1 VCNHDSMASGAA
13 ELLAHWGY
21 GAIFVAVI
29 LGNIGFPVPEETILA
44 LGGYM
49 AQRGA
54 LRLDVVM
61 AIGIVSAVT
70 GDAIGYWLGRRY
82 GRRAIERYGRWV
94 YITPARLDKVCG
106 FVTRYGAW
114 AVFCARFV
122 AGLRFLAGPL
132 AGATGLRPL
141 AFAAGNVLG
150 AGLFVP
156 MVVGLGYLLGR
167 AFGDDIE
174 RLVRHVEHAAL
185 GVALV
190 LALVLVMARLIRARR
205 VPA

>member
-1 VCNHDSMASGAA
+1 MPSGAA

-21 GAIFVAVI
+21 FAIFVAVI

-54 LRLDVVM
+54 LSLDIVM
-61 AIGIVSAVT
+61 TIGIVSAVT
-70 GDAIGYWLGRRY
+70 GDGIGYWLGRRY

-94 YITPARLDKVCG
+94 HITPARLDQVRA
-106 FVTRYGAW
+106 FVARHGAW

-150 AGLFVP
+150 ACLFVP
-156 MVVGLGYLLGR
+156 IVVGLGYLFGR
-167 AFGDDIE
+167 TFGDDIE
-174 RLVRHVEHAAL
+174 RLVRRVEHVAL

-190 LALVLVMARLIRARR
+190 LALVLVIARVVRARR

>member
-1 VCNHDSMASGAA
+1 MASGAA

-21 GAIFVAVI
+21 FAIFVAVI

-54 LRLDVVM
+54 LRVDIVM
-61 AIGIVSAVT
+61 TIGIVSAVT
-70 GDAIGYWLGRRY
+70 GDGIGYWLGRRY
-82 GRRAIERYGRWV
+82 GRRAIERYGQWV
-94 YITPARLDKVCG
+94 HITPARLDKVCA
-106 FVTRYGAW
+106 FVARQGAW

-150 AGLFVP
+150 ACLFVP
-156 MVVGLGYLLGR
+156 IVVGLGYLFGR
-167 AFGDDIE
+167 TFGDDIE
-174 RLVRHVEHAAL
+174 RLVRRVEHVAL

-190 LALVLVMARLIRARR
+190 LPLVLVIARVVRARR
-205 VPA
+205 VSA

>member
-1 VCNHDSMASGAA
+1 MYYPNSMTSDAA
-13 ELLAHWGY
+13 GLLAHWGY

-49 AQRGA
+49 AQRGT
-54 LRLDVVM
+54 LRLGIVV
-61 AIGIVSAVT
+61 AIGIVSAVM
-70 GDAIGYWLGRRY
+70 GDGLGYWLGRRY
-82 GRRAIERYGRWV
+82 GRTALERYGRWV
-94 YITPARLDKVCG
+94 HVTPARLEKVCG
-106 FVTRYGAW
+106 FVARYGAW

-141 AFAAGNVLG
+141 TFAVGNILG
-150 AGLFVP
+150 ACLFVP
-156 MVVGLGYLLGR
+156 MVAGLGYVLGR

-174 RLVRHVEHAAL
+174 RLVRHVEHLAMGIAIVL
-185 GVALV
+185 TLV
-190 LALVLVMARLIRARR
+190 VVIARMVRARR

>member
-1 VCNHDSMASGAA
+1 MASGAA

-21 GAIFVAVI
+21 FAIFVAVI

-54 LRLDVVM
+54 LRLDIVM
-61 AIGIVSAVT
+61 TIGIVSAVT
-70 GDAIGYWLGRRY
+70 GDGIGYWLGRRY

-94 YITPARLDKVCG
+94 HITPARLDQVCA
-106 FVTRYGAW
+106 FVARHGAW

-150 AGLFVP
+150 ACLFVP
-156 MVVGLGYLLGR
+156 IVVGLGYLFGR
-167 AFGDDIE
+167 TFGDDIE
-174 RLVRHVEHAAL
+174 RLVRRVEHVAL

-190 LALVLVMARLIRARR
+190 LALVLVIARVVRARR

>member
-1 VCNHDSMASGAA
+1 MASGAA

-21 GAIFVAVI
+21 FAIFVAVI

-54 LRLDVVM
+54 LRVDIVM
-61 AIGIVSAVT
+61 TIGIVSAVT
-70 GDAIGYWLGRRY
+70 GDGIGYWLGRRY

-94 YITPARLDKVCG
+94 HITPARLDQVCA
-106 FVTRYGAW
+106 FVARHGAW

-150 AGLFVP
+150 ACLFVP
-156 MVVGLGYLLGR
+156 IVVGLGYLFGR
-167 AFGDDIE
+167 TFGDDIE
-174 RLVRHVEHAAL
+174 RLVRRVEHVAL

-190 LALVLVMARLIRARR
+190 LALVLVIARVVRARR

>member
-1 VCNHDSMASGAA
+1 MASGAA

-21 GAIFVAVI
+21 FAVFVAVI

-54 LRLDVVM
+54 LSLDIVM
-61 AIGIVSAVT
+61 TIGIVSAVT
-70 GDAIGYWLGRRY
+70 GDGIGYWLGRRY

-94 YITPARLDKVCG
+94 HITPARLDQVRA
-106 FVTRYGAW
+106 FVARHGAW

-150 AGLFVP
+150 ACLFVP
-156 MVVGLGYLLGR
+156 IVVGLGYLFGR
-167 AFGDDIE
+167 TFGDDIE
-174 RLVRHVEHAAL
+174 RLVRRVEHVAL

-190 LALVLVMARLIRARR
+190 LALVLVIARVVRARR

>member
-1 VCNHDSMASGAA
+1 MASGAA

-21 GAIFVAVI
+21 FAIFVAVI

-54 LRLDVVM
+54 LRLDIVM
-61 AIGIVSAVT
+61 TIGIVSAVT
-70 GDAIGYWLGRRY
+70 GDGIGYWLGRRY

-94 YITPARLDKVCG
+94 HITPARLDQVRA
-106 FVTRYGAW
+106 FVARHGAW

-150 AGLFVP
+150 ACLFVP
-156 MVVGLGYLLGR
+156 IVVGLGYLFGR
-167 AFGDDIE
+167 TFGDDIE
-174 RLVRHVEHAAL
+174 RLVRRVEHVAL

-190 LALVLVMARLIRARR
+190 LALVLVIARVVRARH

>member
-1 VCNHDSMASGAA
+1 MASGAA

-21 GAIFVAVI
+21 FAIFVAVI

-54 LRLDVVM
+54 LRLDIVM
-61 AIGIVSAVT
+61 TIGIVSAVT
-70 GDAIGYWLGRRY
+70 GDGIGYWLGRRY

-94 YITPARLDKVCG
+94 HITPARLDQVCA
-106 FVTRYGAW
+106 FVARHGAW

-150 AGLFVP
+150 ACLFVP
-156 MVVGLGYLLGR
+156 IVVGLGYLFGR
-167 AFGDDIE
+167 TFGDDIE
-174 RLVRHVEHAAL
+174 RLVRGVEHVAL

-190 LALVLVMARLIRARR
+190 LALVLVIARVVRARR

>member
-1 VCNHDSMASGAA
+1 MASGAA

-21 GAIFVAVI
+21 FAIFVAVI

-54 LRLDVVM
+54 LRLDIVM
-61 AIGIVSAVT
+61 TIGIVSAVT
-70 GDAIGYWLGRRY
+70 GDGIGYWLGRRY

-94 YITPARLDKVCG
+94 HITPARLDQVRA
-106 FVTRYGAW
+106 FVARHGAW

-150 AGLFVP
+150 ACLFVP
-156 MVVGLGYLLGR
+156 IVVGLGYLFGR
-167 AFGDDIE
+167 TFGDDIE
-174 RLVRHVEHAAL
+174 RLVRRVEHVAL

-190 LALVLVMARLIRARR
+190 LALVLVIARVVRARR

>member
-1 VCNHDSMASGAA
+1 MASGAA

-21 GAIFVAVI
+21 CAIFVAVI

-54 LRLDVVM
+54 LRLDIVM
-61 AIGIVSAVT
+61 TIGIVSAVT
-70 GDAIGYWLGRRY
+70 GDGIGYWLGRRY

-94 YITPARLDKVCG
+94 HITPARLDQVCAL
-106 FVTRYGAW
+106 VARHGAW

-150 AGLFVP
+150 ACLFVP
-156 MVVGLGYLLGR
+156 IVVGLGYLFGR
-167 AFGDDIE
+167 TFGDDIE
-174 RLVRHVEHAAL
+174 RLVRRVDHVAL

-190 LALVLVMARLIRARR
+190 LALVLVIARVVRARR

>member
-1 VCNHDSMASGAA
+1 MTSDAA
-13 ELLAHWGY
+13 GLLAHWGY

-54 LRLDVVM
+54 LRLDIVM
-61 AIGIVSAVT
+61 TIGIVSAVT
-70 GDAIGYWLGRRY
+70 GDGIGYWLGRRY

-94 YITPARLDKVCG
+94 HITPARLDQVCA
-106 FVTRYGAW
+106 FVARHGAW

-150 AGLFVP
+150 ACLFVP
-156 MVVGLGYLLGR
+156 IVVGLGYLFGR
-167 AFGDDIE
+167 TFGDDIE
-174 RLVRHVEHAAL
+174 RLVRRVEHVAL

-190 LALVLVMARLIRARR
+190 LALVLVIARVVRARR

>member
-1 VCNHDSMASGAA
+1 
-13 ELLAHWGY
+13 
-21 GAIFVAVI
+21 
-29 LGNIGFPVPEETILA
+29 
-44 LGGYM
+44 M

-54 LRLDVVM
+54 LRLEIVM
-61 AIGIVSAVT
+61 TIGIVSAVT
-70 GDAIGYWLGRRY
+70 GDGIGYWLGRRY

-94 YITPARLDKVCG
+94 HITPARLDQVCAS
-106 FVTRYGAW
+106 VARHGAW

-150 AGLFVP
+150 ACLFVP

-174 RLVRHVEHAAL
+174 RLVRHVEH
-185 GVALV
+185 VALAV
-190 LALVLVMARLIRARR
+190 ALALRSSS
-205 VPA
+205 

>member
-1 VCNHDSMASGAA
+1 MASGAA

-21 GAIFVAVI
+21 FAIFVAVI

-54 LRLDVVM
+54 LSVDIVM
-61 AIGIVSAVT
+61 TIGIVSAVT
-70 GDAIGYWLGRRY
+70 GDGIGYWLGRRY
-82 GRRAIERYGRWV
+82 GRRAIERYGRRV
-94 YITPARLDKVCG
+94 HITPARLDQVCAL
-106 FVTRYGAW
+106 VARHGAW

-150 AGLFVP
+150 ACLFVP
-156 MVVGLGYLLGR
+156 IVVGLGYLFGR
-167 AFGDDIE
+167 TFGDDIE
-174 RLVRHVEHAAL
+174 RLVRRVDHVAL

-190 LALVLVMARLIRARR
+190 LALVLVIARVVRARR

>member
-1 VCNHDSMASGAA
+1 MASGAA

-21 GAIFVAVI
+21 FAIFVAVI

-54 LRLDVVM
+54 LRLDIVM
-61 AIGIVSAVT
+61 TIGIVSAVT
-70 GDAIGYWLGRRY
+70 GDGIGYWLGRRY

-94 YITPARLDKVCG
+94 HITPARLDQVCA
-106 FVTRYGAW
+106 FVARHGAW

-150 AGLFVP
+150 ACLFVP
-156 MVVGLGYLLGR
+156 IVVGLGYLFGR
-167 AFGDDIE
+167 TFGDDID
-174 RLVRHVEHAAL
+174 RLVRRVEHVAL

-190 LALVLVMARLIRARR
+190 LALVLVIARVVRARR

>member
-1 VCNHDSMASGAA
+1 MASGAA

-21 GAIFVAVI
+21 CAIFVAVI

-54 LRLDVVM
+54 LSLDIVM
-61 AIGIVSAVT
+61 TIGIVSAVT
-70 GDAIGYWLGRRY
+70 GDGIGYWLGRRY

-94 YITPARLDKVCG
+94 HITPARLDQVCAL
-106 FVTRYGAW
+106 VARHGAW
-114 AVFCARFV
+114 AVLCARFV

-150 AGLFVP
+150 ACLFVP
-156 MVVGLGYLLGR
+156 IVVGLGYLFGR
-167 AFGDDIE
+167 TFGDDIE
-174 RLVRHVEHAAL
+174 RLVRRVEHVAL

-190 LALVLVMARLIRARR
+190 LALVLVIARVVRARR

>member
-1 VCNHDSMASGAA
+1 MASGAA

-21 GAIFVAVI
+21 FAVFVAVI

-54 LRLDVVM
+54 LSLDIVM
-61 AIGIVSAVT
+61 TIGIVSAVT
-70 GDAIGYWLGRRY
+70 GDGIGYWLGRRY

-94 YITPARLDKVCG
+94 HITPARLDQVRA
-106 FVTRYGAW
+106 FVACHGAW

-150 AGLFVP
+150 ACLFVP
-156 MVVGLGYLLGR
+156 IVVGLGYLFGR
-167 AFGDDIE
+167 TFGDDIE
-174 RLVRHVEHAAL
+174 RLVRRVEHVAL

-190 LALVLVMARLIRARR
+190 LALVLVIARVVRARR

>member
-1 VCNHDSMASGAA
+1 MASGAA

-21 GAIFVAVI
+21 FAIFVAVI

-54 LRLDVVM
+54 LRLDIVM
-61 AIGIVSAVT
+61 TIGIVSAVT
-70 GDAIGYWLGRRY
+70 GDGIGYWLGRRY

-94 YITPARLDKVCG
+94 HITPARLDQVRA
-106 FVTRYGAW
+106 FVARHGAW
-114 AVFCARFV
+114 AVFCANFV

-150 AGLFVP
+150 ACLFVP
-156 MVVGLGYLLGR
+156 IVVGLGYLFGR
-167 AFGDDIE
+167 TFGDDIE
-174 RLVRHVEHAAL
+174 RLVRRVEHVAL

-190 LALVLVMARLIRARR
+190 LALVLVIARVVRARR

>member
-1 VCNHDSMASGAA
+1 MASGAA

-21 GAIFVAVI
+21 FAIFVAVI

-70 GDAIGYWLGRRY
+70 GDGIGYWLGRRY

-94 YITPARLDKVCG
+94 HITPARLDQVRA
-106 FVTRYGAW
+106 FVARHGGW

-156 MVVGLGYLLGR
+156 MVVGLGYLFGR
-167 AFGDDIE
+167 TFGDDIE
-174 RLVRHVEHAAL
+174 RLVRRVEHVAL

-190 LALVLVMARLIRARR
+190 LALVLVIARVVRGRR

>member
-1 VCNHDSMASGAA
+1 MASGAA

-21 GAIFVAVI
+21 FAIFVAVI

-70 GDAIGYWLGRRY
+70 GDGIGYWLGRRY

-94 YITPARLDKVCG
+94 HITPARLDQVRA
-106 FVTRYGAW
+106 FVARHGGW

-150 AGLFVP
+150 ACLFVP
-156 MVVGLGYLLGR
+156 IVVGLGYLFGR
-167 AFGDDIE
+167 TFGDDIE
-174 RLVRHVEHAAL
+174 RLVRRVEHVAL

-190 LALVLVMARLIRARR
+190 LALVLVIARVVRARR

>member
-1 VCNHDSMASGAA
+1 MASGAA

-21 GAIFVAVI
+21 CAIFVAVI

-54 LRLDVVM
+54 LRLDIVM
-61 AIGIVSAVT
+61 TIGIVSAVT
-70 GDAIGYWLGRRY
+70 GDGIGYWLGRRY

-94 YITPARLDKVCG
+94 HITPARLDQVCAL
-106 FVTRYGAW
+106 VARHGAW

-150 AGLFVP
+150 ACLFVP
-156 MVVGLGYLLGR
+156 IVVGLGYLFGR
-167 AFGDDIE
+167 TFGDDIE
-174 RLVRHVEHAAL
+174 RLVRRVEHVAL

-190 LALVLVMARLIRARR
+190 LALVLVIARVVRARR

>member
-1 VCNHDSMASGAA
+1 MASGAA

-21 GAIFVAVI
+21 FAIFVAVI

-54 LRLDVVM
+54 LRLDIVM
-61 AIGIVSAVT
+61 TIGIVSAVT
-70 GDAIGYWLGRRY
+70 GDGIGYWLGRRY

-94 YITPARLDKVCG
+94 HITPARLDQVCA
-106 FVTRYGAW
+106 FVARHGAW

-141 AFAAGNVLG
+141 AFAAGNVLD
-150 AGLFVP
+150 ACLFVP
-156 MVVGLGYLLGR
+156 IVVGLGYLFGR
-167 AFGDDIE
+167 TFGDDIE
-174 RLVRHVEHAAL
+174 RLVRRVEHVAL

-190 LALVLVMARLIRARR
+190 LALVLVIARVVRARR

>member
-1 VCNHDSMASGAA
+1 MASGAA

-21 GAIFVAVI
+21 FAIFVAVI

-54 LRLDVVM
+54 LRLDIVM
-61 AIGIVSAVT
+61 TIGIVSAVT
-70 GDAIGYWLGRRY
+70 GDGIGYWLGHRY

-94 YITPARLDKVCG
+94 HITPARLDQVCA
-106 FVTRYGAW
+106 FVARHGAW

-150 AGLFVP
+150 ACLFVP
-156 MVVGLGYLLGR
+156 IVVGLGYLFGR
-167 AFGDDIE
+167 TFGDDIE
-174 RLVRHVEHAAL
+174 RLVRRVEHVAL

-190 LALVLVMARLIRARR
+190 LALVLVIARVVRARR